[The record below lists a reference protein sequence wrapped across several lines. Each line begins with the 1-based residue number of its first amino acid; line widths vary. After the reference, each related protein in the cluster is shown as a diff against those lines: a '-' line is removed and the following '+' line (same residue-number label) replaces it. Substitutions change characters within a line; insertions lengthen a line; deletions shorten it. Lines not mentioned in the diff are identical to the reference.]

1 MDLDGDV
8 FLFLPKCFLTF
19 FEEPIKANGLF
30 SISSAPKFFTKLL
43 SDLDLSL
50 SWFLLKSRN
59 YPIPIP
65 KSLSIYFG
73 LDFSGIYIFW
83 VE

>member
-50 SWFLLKSRN
+50 S
-59 YPIPIP
+59 
-65 KSLSIYFG
+65 
-73 LDFSGIYIFW
+73 
-83 VE
+83 